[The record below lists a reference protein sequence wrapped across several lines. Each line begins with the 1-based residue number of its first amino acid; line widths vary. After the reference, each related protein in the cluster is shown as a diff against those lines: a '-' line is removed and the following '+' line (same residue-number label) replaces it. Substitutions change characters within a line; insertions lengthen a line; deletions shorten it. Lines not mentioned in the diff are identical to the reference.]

1 MGRALI
7 VVTGLPGA
15 GKTTLAEQLAD
26 RLLRPL
32 FSLDTVKESLFA
44 RLGLADRA
52 LLRAASLD
60 VIAALLRSSPTGG
73 VVDVWVDPSRDPE
86 AVRHLLVEVGIDRRA
101 EVQCVVSGD
110 VAAERFAARPRA
122 GPHRPADAE
131 LLQRIRSSAALLRPL
146 GVGPCLT
153 VDTTG
158 PGDLD
163 AVVGWLNR
171 HGIRMPDV
179 S

>member
-1 MGRALI
+1 MGQALI

-15 GKTTLAEQLAD
+15 GKTTLAEQLAH
-26 RLLRPL
+26 RMCRPL
-32 FSLDTVKESLFA
+32 FSLDTVKESLFT
-44 RLGLADRA
+44 RLGLTDRA

-60 VIAALLRSSPTGG
+60 IIAALQRSSPAGG
-73 VVDVWVDPSRDPE
+73 VVDVWVDPTRDPE

-101 EVQCVVSGD
+101 ELQCVVSGD

-146 GVGPCLT
+146 GVGPCLA
-153 VDTTG
+153 VDTSG
-158 PGDLD
+158 RVDLD
-163 AVVGWLNR
+163 PVVGWLNR
-171 HGIRMPDV
+171 HGIGRPDI